1 MRLDDPRHEAWRD
14 ELRRH
19 QREIE
24 RLRVDIA
31 LLQRDHRDCAGLRD
45 IVRIQ
50 IEFANAQITRH
61 QISAELMQSRLRA
74 LG

>member
-1 MRLDDPRHEAWRD
+1 MTPDDPRHEAWRD

-19 QREIE
+19 QRAIE

-31 LLQRDHRDCAGLRD
+31 LLQRDHRDGPGLRD
-45 IVRIQ
+45 LIRIQ
-50 IEFANAQITRH
+50 IEFASAQMTRH